1 MRTYNPQPSFDL
13 FETMSK
19 QKNPKSV
26 MDRTERFKIF
36 AKTNTLPPTKYSII
50 QKWKGKTDGK
60 EKI

>member
-26 MDRTERFKIF
+26 MDRT
-36 AKTNTLPPTKYSII
+36 
-50 QKWKGKTDGK
+50 
-60 EKI
+60 